1 LNKKKSVT
9 FHKLSGNLKSQIT
22 IFIVL
27 GIVILIIFGLMFFIK
42 NSTSEIVLE
51 KKINK
56 IYGDFLSTTGVKE
69 YISVCLD
76 RVTKDAIL
84 LSSLQGGKIYDY
96 QVSGGY
102 SIGSAEDVLPF
113 NYSGFIFNVSYG
125 IEKPVPDGGEY
136 LSPPFYPYSGRLLED
151 PFNEHVSAGR
161 YESVFGKKKLNMYNR
176 YSSLTSL
183 CNYYGSNY
191 INISG
196 AVRTCETISPI
207 NDSIQEYLTV
217 FILNR
222 TRECINFEQFT
233 SGTRHNI
240 TEGNISASVLIGDNN
255 IFVTM
260 DYPVVITLKEKPPS
274 VRFLDYTSELNI
286 RLKRVHE
293 LAIHLIGSGATEN
306 KYQADANN
314 IFFNLTRDDP
324 HDCDINSINQPCI
337 FPGMSVSRV
346 RDPCLSN
353 SLCDDL
359 DWHHSHSDI
368 INITDTSSRI
378 DGVPLTFLFA
388 VENRAPAL
396 NNTRDL
402 NGRYFLNGRIEVTAG
417 DNIEIFAL
425 DPDEDDLS
433 YSINDANFIDIGGG
447 VFTSGA
453 VSDYLNLIIN
463 ITDNEG
469 LYDYQQVD
477 IIVN

>member
-1 LNKKKSVT
+1 MNKKIKWGYCRL
-9 FHKLSGNLKSQIT
+9 FFNNKSQIT

-27 GIVILIIFGLMFFIK
+27 GLVVMIIFGLMFFIK
-42 NSTSEIVLE
+42 NSTSDIVLE

-102 SIGSAEDVLPF
+102 SIVSAEEVLPF
-113 NYSGFIFNVSYG
+113 NYGGLIFNVSYG

-136 LSPPFYPYSGRLLED
+136 LDSPNYPYSRRLLED
-151 PFNEHVSAGR
+151 PYHEHVSAGY
-161 YESVFGKKKLNMYNR
+161 YEMVFAKKGLNPYNWF
-176 YSSLTSL
+176 SSLTSL
-183 CNYYGSNY
+183 CNYYGPNHWE
-191 INISG
+191 ITG
-196 AVRTCETISPI
+196 AGYTCETSSLI

-274 VRFLDYTSELNI
+274 VRFLDYNSELNV
-286 RLKRVHE
+286 RLKMIHE
-293 LAIHLIGSGATEN
+293 LAVHLIGSYDGGN
-306 KYQADANN
+306 KPNADSNN
-314 IFFNLTRDDP
+314 IFFNMTRDDSQ
-324 HDCDINSINQPCI
+324 DCGGISHNQPCMLH
-337 FPGMSVSRV
+337 GMSVSRV

-359 DWHHSHSDI
+359 DWHHNHSDI

-396 NNTRDL
+396 NNTKDSGGL
-402 NGRYFLNGRIEVTAG
+402 YVGDGRIEVTAG
-417 DNIEIFAL
+417 DNVEFFAL